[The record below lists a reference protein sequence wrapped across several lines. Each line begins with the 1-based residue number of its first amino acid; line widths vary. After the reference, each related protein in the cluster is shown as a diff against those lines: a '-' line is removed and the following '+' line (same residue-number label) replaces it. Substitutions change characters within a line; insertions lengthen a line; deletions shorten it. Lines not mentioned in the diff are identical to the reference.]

1 MFCPSWIKE
10 LIKHFTRF
18 NSWTI
23 GMAVL
28 VEPLVNLTP
37 DTNLDVGENE
47 GDTDNRGT
55 MVVDSTH

>member
-1 MFCPSWIKE
+1 
-10 LIKHFTRF
+10 
-18 NSWTI
+18 
-23 GMAVL
+23 MAVL

-55 MVVDSTH
+55 MATH